1 MITFNQVSKE
11 IPKKVIEQ
19 LNLSG
24 IDILG
29 VATNSLKHRPEDD
42 EMNSYYSEYYKND
55 EDENVDS
62 ATEKEEIPY
71 L

>member
-1 MITFNQVSKE
+1 MILPQHILSPIGIIAKNLDGLILMITFNQVSKE

-42 EMNSYYSEYYKND
+42 E
-55 EDENVDS
+55 
-62 ATEKEEIPY
+62 T
-71 L
+71 LL